1 MSAVKITTFF
11 GILPKISSELLP
23 ETAGQIARNSNL
35 VSGDLVPFPT
45 PFIADNS
52 GVTGTVKTL
61 YAFKDE
67 SGNNRWLAW
76 NTEVDVAIVTASG
89 ITDRRFYY
97 TGDGVPKVSNYS
109 MAFSGAGPYP
119 TNYYDLGLPIPTTKP
134 TVTVTPFTTALISS
148 FSRDT
153 NNIVSLVTSTP
164 HTLRDGAIVTISGF
178 SYKDGSYTNVGTA
191 VTCNVIGH
199 GLPYTAQVPLEF
211 PTTDATPGVYTT
223 TKIDD
228 DNFFI
233 SLPVAPTGSSGSVRI
248 SLLSFNATS
257 VSATVTSTTALQYF
271 SPGFAMSSSAV
282 FGGNVDLGGA
292 PISRSYVYTWI
303 TPWDEESI
311 ASEPTDTIFVREGTT
326 VTISGLPTAKP
337 AGNNFVRGIRLYRT
351 VASASGS
358 VGAEYFRLKTL
369 WFPNSTVYMRR
380 DAGTARIEMEYP
392 HELGI
397 GDRFKLSGCT
407 DTSFNITGGIVIDI
421 PDDTTFTY
429 ASAGADTSWLFDTGG
444 TVYQDI
450 SENPPTTAARYWGD
464 AGNYDFIDDFNSTN
478 LSATLGTDNYDPP
491 PDNLT
496 GLTAVQNNILA
507 GFVRN
512 KLYLTP
518 PNTPHA
524 WPEEFTVTFEY
535 DIVGLVPVNGSILVL
550 TKGYPFAISGN
561 DPTLALN
568 IQRIDALYP
577 CLSKRGIV
585 PMNYGVVY
593 PTHDGLAVFSPTGG
607 PDLITRAN
615 FDNETWDAK
624 LDPTT
629 IVADFFGDRYVAS
642 HSTGGF
648 VFEPNREIGGQ
659 FVDTSLIFT
668 ATYYDPVDGR
678 LFTSTGSLG
687 DIVEWDASN
696 QPPLT
701 MEWKSKTIKTP
712 RMLNLG
718 AARVIADYGPESFI
732 WNEVA
737 TEWEDA
743 NIEWDGLDNVTFRL
757 WVNKE
762 LIFTDSISDVNV
774 FRLPTGYLSDTFE
787 VGVES
792 DVRVRAIHLGETP
805 LSLKEV

>member
-1 MSAVKITTFF
+1 MSAVKITTFL
-11 GILPKISSELLP
+11 GILPKVSSELLP
-23 ETAGQIARNSNL
+23 ETAGQIARNTNL
-35 VSGDLVPFPT
+35 VSGDLVPFPA
-45 PFIADNS
+45 PVVAGNS

-61 YAFKDE
+61 YAFKDDA
-67 SGNNRWLAW
+67 GDNRWLAW
-76 NTEVDVAIVTASG
+76 NSEVDVAIVTASG

-109 MAFSGAGPYP
+109 MAFSGPGPYP
-119 TNYYDLGLPIPTTKP
+119 ADYYDLGLPLPTTKP
-134 TVTVTPFTTALISS
+134 TVTVTPFTTAAISS

-153 NNIVSLVTSTP
+153 NNIVSIITSTP
-164 HTLRDGAIVTISGF
+164 HTLRSGAIVTISGF
-178 SYKDGSYTNVGTA
+178 SYKDGTYTNVGTA
-191 VTCNVIGH
+191 VTCTIIGH
-199 GLPYTAQVPLEF
+199 GLPFSSQVPLEF
-211 PTTDATPGVYTT
+211 PTSDATPGVYTA
-223 TKIDD
+223 TKIDN
-228 DNFFI
+228 DNFSI
-233 SLPVAPTGSSGSVRI
+233 TLPVAPTGSGGSVRI

-257 VSATVTSTTALQYF
+257 VTATVTSSTALQYF

-282 FGGNVDLGGA
+282 FGGSVDLGGA
-292 PISRSYVYTWI
+292 PTSRSYVYTWV

-311 ASEPTDTIFVREGTT
+311 ASEPTTEVFVREGTT
-326 VTISGLPTAKP
+326 VTISALPTAKP
-337 AGNNFVRGIRLYRT
+337 AGNNFVRGISLYRT
-351 VASASGS
+351 VATATAGT
-358 VGAEYFRLKTL
+358 EYFRLKTL
-369 WFPNSTVYMRR
+369 WFPNSTIFVRR
-380 DAGTARIEMEYP
+380 DANVATVQTEYP

-397 GDRFKLSGCT
+397 GDRFKISGCT
-407 DTSFNITGGIVIDI
+407 DATFNVTGGIVIDI
-421 PDDTTFTY
+421 PDDSTFTY
-429 ASAGADTSWLFDTGG
+429 ASVGSDTPVTAVASGTLF
-444 TVYQDI
+444 QDI
-450 SENPPTTAARYWGD
+450 SENPPTTTARYWGD
-464 AGNYDFIDDFNSTN
+464 GGNYDFIDDFNVLN
-478 LSATLGTDNYDPP
+478 LSSTLGSDNYDPP
-491 PDNLT
+491 PADLT

-524 WPEEFTVTFEY
+524 WPEEFSVTFEY
-535 DIVGLVPVNGSILVL
+535 DIVGLVPVNGAILVL

-561 DPTLALN
+561 DPTSALN
-568 IQRIDALYP
+568 IRRIDVLYP

-593 PTHDGLAVFSPTGG
+593 PTHDGLAVFSATSG

-615 FDNETWDAK
+615 FDNDAWDAK

-642 HSTGGF
+642 HSSGGF

-659 FVDTSLIFT
+659 YVDTDLLFT
-668 ATYYDPVDGR
+668 ATYYDPIDGK
-678 LFTSTGSLG
+678 LYTATGALG
-687 DIVEWDASN
+687 DIVEWDPPN

-701 MEWKSKTIKTP
+701 LEWKSKTIKTP

-718 AARVIADYGPESFI
+718 AARIIADYGPSSSVWGGVNTNWE
-732 WNEVA
+732 A
-737 TEWEDA
+737 TTIVWSA
-743 NIEWDGLDNVTFRL
+743 LDNIIFNL

-762 LIFTDSISDVNV
+762 LIFTDSISDANV